1 MPQRNHSKSNDENTI
16 PWLKHRYHRWYGP
29 KFCGKQQHQHS
40 VSVRTVRNKT
50 LGWKRQ
56 CESSIHFHET
66 CQDRKAIFPEADDPV
81 LDYLFE
87 DLLRKSNPRNNIN
100 RVLPMALVNAVVP
113 YRDAG
118 PQVPMFNPK
127 EIVENVRRNIRGEDM
142 VAMMPWCRGF
152 TGKVVEDKK
161 KRGVFSTFGVAEM
174 LEHPLDSEDDT
185 PGNLKVLIKELPIGT
200 WTQKYKE
207 FLEEM
212 LVSNTKSSSD
222 KDKKKKK
229 TPSYLLDYNANHTD
243 TRRCRS
249 NSSSRRV
256 FISISRRRT
265 V

>member
-1 MPQRNHSKSNDENTI
+1 
-16 PWLKHRYHRWYGP
+16 
-29 KFCGKQQHQHS
+29 
-40 VSVRTVRNKT
+40 
-50 LGWKRQ
+50 
-56 CESSIHFHET
+56 
-66 CQDRKAIFPEADDPV
+66 
-81 LDYLFE
+81 
-87 DLLRKSNPRNNIN
+87 
-100 RVLPMALVNAVVP
+100 
-113 YRDAG
+113 
-118 PQVPMFNPK
+118 MFNPK

-142 VAMMPWCRGF
+142 VAMKPWCRGF

-212 LVSNTKSSSD
+212 LVSNTTSSSD

-243 TRRCRS
+243 TTVSFELIFKEGVHFDIKKEDGANAPMMSAKFVKAMKLESKLNCNNMMLITPSSTSLVNKFQTPLDLITDFCKVRLDMYVCVRARS
-249 NSSSRRV
+249 ARIIIVSLTHSHHENITRTPQVQEKKGVHHERAQTRLYQTFDASKVHFGSS
-256 FISISRRRT
+256 
-265 V
+265 

>member
-1 MPQRNHSKSNDENTI
+1 
-16 PWLKHRYHRWYGP
+16 
-29 KFCGKQQHQHS
+29 
-40 VSVRTVRNKT
+40 
-50 LGWKRQ
+50 
-56 CESSIHFHET
+56 
-66 CQDRKAIFPEADDPV
+66 
-81 LDYLFE
+81 
-87 DLLRKSNPRNNIN
+87 
-100 RVLPMALVNAVVP
+100 
-113 YRDAG
+113 
-118 PQVPMFNPK
+118 MFNPK
-127 EIVENVRRNIRGEDM
+127 EIIENVRRNIRGEDM

-212 LVSNTKSSSD
+212 LVSNTKRSSD

-243 TRRCRS
+243 TTVSFELIFKEGVHFDIKKEDGANAPMMSAKFVKTMKLESKLNC
-249 NSSSRRV
+249 NNMMLITPSSTSLVNKFQTPLDLITDFCKVRLDMYVLFER
-256 FISISRRRT
+256 FI
-265 V
+265 